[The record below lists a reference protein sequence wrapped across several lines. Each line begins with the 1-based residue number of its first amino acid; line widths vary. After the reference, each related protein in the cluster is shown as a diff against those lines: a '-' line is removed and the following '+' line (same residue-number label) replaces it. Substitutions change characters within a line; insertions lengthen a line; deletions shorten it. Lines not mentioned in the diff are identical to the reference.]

1 MIQRSAS
8 STQTCHLF
16 CNYAVRDLGCD
27 SSSCC
32 RARFPS
38 TLLTLTASSFHP
50 SFVPKAGDVSRSY
63 TPASKSFR
71 VSGATVKNIQNQLCP
86 RPRYG
91 AFAKGDESG
100 IYICAVGS
108 RLCRCSFRDL
118 FIALH
123 GQNSCPIRLFLM
135 DRLTSSFFS
144 LALERDRR
152 GRKGEIAEIRGSVTN
167 YLNDRSRT
175 SDLRLISEA
184 LFDDRTR
191 AESG

>member
-32 RARFPS
+32 RARFSS
-38 TLLTLTASSFHP
+38 TLLPSPAFSFHP
-50 SFVPKAGDVSRSY
+50 SFVPEAGDVSRSY

-100 IYICAVGS
+100 IYIRAVGGS

-135 DRLTSSFFS
+135 DRLTSSFLS
-144 LALERDRR
+144 LAFAKAGKDR
-152 GRKGEIAEIRGSVTN
+152 GNTWG
-167 YLNDRSRT
+167 L
-175 SDLRLISEA
+175 
-184 LFDDRTR
+184 
-191 AESG
+191 